1 MAEQILDV
9 PCSKGASTAKEMNCF
24 EKARLAGSVRAKQV
38 VAVGSQVDIDVDETA
53 DGANPDALQ
62 WH

>member
-1 MAEQILDV
+1 
-9 PCSKGASTAKEMNCF
+9 MNCF